1 MWKPFESP
9 LIVLGRLRNCGQ
21 GNLLL
26 VPAKFKPLLVRK
38 DRVKSVH
45 KTLFFPQRNMV
56 VGPQGDK
63 HPLNFAGTCKELE
76 GRKS

>member
-21 GNLLL
+21 GVGTPLRPSIYLL

-45 KTLFFPQRNMV
+45 
-56 VGPQGDK
+56 
-63 HPLNFAGTCKELE
+63 
-76 GRKS
+76 